1 MGLEANA
8 VADVGSAADLP
19 LVSVVT
25 PSYNQA
31 RYLEQTMRSV
41 FAQDY
46 SPLEY
51 IVVDGGSTDGS
62 QDIIRRFEGQLAWWI
77 SEPDDGQA
85 EAINKGLAKASG
97 EIVAWLNSDD
107 LYYRSDVVSKA
118 VKALSERP
126 DAGLVY
132 ADGVMVDSDGV
143 LLDWHTYP
151 QYGLVDLLAFKVI
164 LQPTVFMRKSLLDE
178 MGYLRGDLD
187 LILDHELWIRLAS
200 QRSIVHVD
208 QIWAVERTHNLAKT
222 IARSSGFVGE
232 AFSLIDALQDQEPYS
247 QIIQANRRHI
257 MAGLHIFAARR
268 LIDAEQPR
276 SALVHFREALRYS
289 SKAVASVWY
298 KVLQAGGGMLG
309 MNSAF
314 IRYRQLRRVVVHKGR
329 KVEVAD
335 TGVRWT

>member
-1 MGLEANA
+1 MKREANTVTGIVSPA
-8 VADVGSAADLP
+8 NLP

-31 RYLEQTMRSV
+31 RYLEQTMFSV
-41 FAQDY
+41 LAQDY
-46 SPLEY
+46 SQLEY

-62 QDIIRRFEGQLAWWI
+62 QEIILRFEDQLSWWI
-77 SEPDDGQA
+77 SEPDQGQA
-85 EAINKGLAKASG
+85 NAINKGLTKSSG

-118 VKALSERP
+118 VKALSEHP
-126 DAGLVY
+126 DAALVY

-143 LLDWHTYP
+143 LLDWHFYP
-151 QYGLVDLLAFKVI
+151 QYELVDLLAFNVI
-164 LQPTVFMRKSLLDE
+164 LQPTVFMRKAMLDE
-178 MGYLRGDLD
+178 LGYLRGDLD

-208 QIWAVERTHNLAKT
+208 QIWAVERTHDQAKT
-222 IARSSGFVGE
+222 IAKSPDFVEE
-232 AFSLIDALQDQEPYS
+232 AFRLIDKLEDQEPYS
-247 QIIQANRRHI
+247 QIFQASRSLI

-276 SALVHFREALRYS
+276 LALVHFRQALRYS
-289 SKAVASVWY
+289 PKAVASVWY

-314 IRYRQLRRVVVHKGR
+314 IRYRQLRRAVVHKGR
-329 KVEVAD
+329 KLELAE
-335 TGVRWT
+335 TGVRWR